1 MANLKTF
8 EGRELLSA
16 DRSEADLPPS
26 DGVDG
31 GADDKDGKNEKDD
44 ASSSSSGKSLSI
56 PSRCSNKA
64 WFASSLLRNWT
75 HSGSDF
81 DQPSLMLMLNLM
93 NLS

>member
-44 ASSSSSGKSLSI
+44 ASMK
-56 PSRCSNKA
+56 
-64 WFASSLLRNWT
+64 
-75 HSGSDF
+75 
-81 DQPSLMLMLNLM
+81 
-93 NLS
+93 